1 MHDITLV
8 NSGLLMKGIS
18 VPIGPLIIAAALQEE
33 GYKVDFRDYQGKDLN
48 KRFDPKT
55 FKEFCKSDSKI
66 LGISATCNSMPLVL
80 GAIELIKEEDPD
92 KIIILGGPGPSD
104 LVREIL
110 KGFPAD
116 FIVIGEGEKTI
127 IELINAIKKGE
138 DYSYVKGIAYKKDR
152 DVVINPLRERIIDIS
167 KIPHPAYNL
176 INLNEYD
183 SVATVITSRGCPFNC
198 KFCSANS
205 IWNRKMTYRDIDD
218 IVSEVKYLSK
228 YSDVIAFADDTF
240 VLDKKRA
247 KDIIYA
253 IRAEGINLPWACNA
267 KITLMDKEWFSFM
280 EKTNCIQVFYGIEA
294 GSDKILERIGKGHT
308 VEQARKVIAET
319 AGYISN
325 VRTSYIWGY
334 PFETIDDFYDLV
346 QMLYQDMQI
355 PNVYSQMSLLSPL
368 PSSDLYKEYGANI
381 EFRVDAQSRAGG
393 LPVDLDIVDYPEMI
407 EFIKKYPKLFSSFY
421 YYKHDDFDL
430 KLNAIKKIDW
440 IYDEDKVKE
449 YGY

>member
-18 VPIGPLIIAAALQEE
+18 VPIGPLIIAAVLQEE
-33 GYKVDFRDYQGKDLN
+33 GYSVDFRDYQGKDIDR
-48 KRFDPKT
+48 RFDPKT
-55 FKEFCKSDSKI
+55 FKKFCQSDSEI

-80 GAIELIKEEDPD
+80 GAIELIKKENPE

-110 KGFPAD
+110 KGFSVD

-127 IELINAIKKGE
+127 IELMEAIKKRK
-138 DYSYVKGIAYKKDR
+138 DYSHIKGIAYKKDES
-152 DVVINPLRERIIDIS
+152 VVINPPRQRIIDIS
-167 KIPHPAYNL
+167 QIPHPAYNL
-176 INLNEYD
+176 IDLSEYD
-183 SVATVITSRGCPFNC
+183 RVSTIITSRGCPFNC

-205 IWNRKMTYRDIDD
+205 IWNRKMTYRDIED
-218 IVSEVKYLSK
+218 IVSEVKYFSE

-247 KDIIYA
+247 KELIYA
-253 IRAEGINLPWACNA
+253 IRAEGIDLPWACNA

-280 EKTNCIQVFYGIEA
+280 EKTNCIQAFYGIEA
-294 GSDKILERIGKGHT
+294 GSNQILEKIGKGHT
-308 VEQARKVIAET
+308 VEQARKIVAET
-319 AGYISN
+319 AGYVKN

-355 PNVYSQMSLLSPL
+355 SNVYSQMSLLSPL
-368 PSSDLYKEYGANI
+368 PSSDLYKEYGENI
-381 EFRVDAQSRAGG
+381 EFRIDAQSRAGG
-393 LPVDLDIVDYPEMI
+393 LPVDLNIEDYPEMI
-407 EFIKKYPKLFSSFY
+407 DFIKKYPKLFSSFY

-430 KLNAIKKIDW
+430 KLNAIRKIDW